1 MKPRLLLAAAL
12 SLSLLP
18 CLALVGCGAPPR
30 RRAPEA
36 AAGRRAPSPPPRS
49 KWASS
54 LSAAD
59 IAEAQAEM
67 ELVADEER
75 AYQSQ
80 NPVGR
85 RVGRGR

>member
-1 MKPRLLLAAAL
+1 MKPRLLLTAAL
-12 SLSLLP
+12 SLSLP
-18 CLALVGCGAPPR
+18 CLALVGCGSPSSVSSAGGGRP
-30 RRAPEA
+30 AGKATTAEA
-36 AAGRRAPSPPPRS
+36 EAGER
-49 KWASS
+49 

-59 IAEAQAEM
+59 VAEAQAEM

-75 AYQSQ
+75 AYQSR